1 MSNSSRNFQLF
12 LFHFLCRVGGAKNYA
27 DSDFVK
33 PHESHAHLNLSH
45 VLIADEPEP
54 GRYK

>member
-1 MSNSSRNFQLF
+1 MSNLSQNFQQF